1 MGYLCVTELW
11 DECRTGEA
19 AYLSGMLSTDVFAIR
34 FLHYESFIIYV
45 VLRAVIFAVGEAVI
59 GYLARRNVAKAQGQT
74 PRLIATLVIHA
85 ILIIGSAML
94 LWSFTYTSLE
104 RFFGLRRTLFNVSS
118 WPVSLVARAC
128 ALARRHLALMSHR
141 SRRSTPACKS
151 RPM

>member
-1 MGYLCVTELW
+1 MSAAL
-11 DECRTGEA
+11 EA